1 MCKNIKQKILRI
13 KELKSKT
20 ELLTKKEIFELN
32 SLIKELKELLR
43 VKLQEQQDI
52 DFIIDIY

>member
-32 SLIKELKELLR
+32 SLITELKELLR

>member
-20 ELLTKKEIFELN
+20 GLLTKKEIFELN
-32 SLIKELKELLR
+32 SLMKELKELLR

>member
-20 ELLTKKEIFELN
+20 GLLTKKEIFELN

-43 VKLQEQQDI
+43 EKLQEQQDI

>member
-20 ELLTKKEIFELN
+20 GLLTKKEIFELN